1 MFSMHQV
8 LIGLITLVMPASL
21 AAQKLTPGTWTGTI
35 SPPDQGALDASFV
48 VRMAGDTTKLT
59 LMAGG
64 MEVEAS
70 DVKVESTRLLFSWA
84 PGDATVKCTLLLRE
98 DKSYSGDCI
107 DDKGNT
113 IEPRRTQRTRRMPGR
128 TRGHSATSVL
138 YGSSF
143 SP

>member
-1 MFSMHQV
+1 MFSKHKV
-8 LIGLITLVMPASL
+8 LIGLMTLVMPASL
-21 AAQKLTPGTWTGTI
+21 AAQKLTAGTWTGTI
-35 SPPDQGALDASFV
+35 APPDQGALDASFV

-84 PGDATVKCTLLLRE
+84 PGDATVKCILLLRE

-107 DDKGNT
+107 DDKGEKGV
-113 IEPRRTQRTRRMPGR
+113 IVMRPPK
-128 TRGHSATSVL
+128 
-138 YGSSF
+138 
-143 SP
+143 P

>member
-1 MFSMHQV
+1 MLSMHKV
-8 LIGLITLVMPASL
+8 LIGLMTLVMPASL

-35 SPPDQGALDASFV
+35 SPPDQDALAASFV

-64 MEVEAS
+64 MEAEAS
-70 DVKVESTRLLFSWA
+70 DVKVEATRLLFTWV

-107 DDKGNT
+107 DDKGEKGT
-113 IEPRRTQRTRRMPGR
+113 IVMKPPK
-128 TRGHSATSVL
+128 
-138 YGSSF
+138 
-143 SP
+143 P

>member
-1 MFSMHQV
+1 MFSKHKV
-8 LIGLITLVMPASL
+8 LIGLMTLVMPASL

-35 SPPDQGALDASFV
+35 APPDQGALDASFV

-107 DDKGNT
+107 DDKGEKGT
-113 IEPRRTQRTRRMPGR
+113 IVMKPPK
-128 TRGHSATSVL
+128 
-138 YGSSF
+138 
-143 SP
+143 P

>member
-1 MFSMHQV
+1 MRSLHTV
-8 LIGLITLVMPASL
+8 VIGLVALMPASL

-35 SPPDQGALDASFV
+35 SPPNENALDASFV

-59 LMAGG
+59 LQAGG
-64 MEVEAS
+64 MELEAS

-107 DDKGNT
+107 DDKGEKGT
-113 IEPRRTQRTRRMPGR
+113 IVMRPPK
-128 TRGHSATSVL
+128 
-138 YGSSF
+138 
-143 SP
+143 P

>member
-1 MFSMHQV
+1 MLSMHKV
-8 LIGLITLVMPASL
+8 LIGVMTLVMPAVL

-35 SPPDQGALDASFV
+35 SPPDQSALDASFV
-48 VRMAGDTTKLT
+48 VRTAGDTTKLT

-84 PGDATVKCTLLLRE
+84 PGDATVKCSLLLRE

-107 DDKGNT
+107 DDKGEKGT
-113 IEPRRTQRTRRMPGR
+113 IVMRPPK
-128 TRGHSATSVL
+128 A
-138 YGSSF
+138 
-143 SP
+143 

>member
-1 MFSMHQV
+1 MRSLLKV
-8 LIGLITLVMPASL
+8 LVGLMTLVMPASL

-35 SPPDQGALDASFV
+35 SPPNEATLDASFV

-64 MEVEAS
+64 MEAEAS

-98 DKSYSGDCI
+98 DKSYAGDCI
-107 DDKGNT
+107 DDKGAKGT
-113 IEPRRTQRTRRMPGR
+113 IVMRPPK
-128 TRGHSATSVL
+128 
-138 YGSSF
+138 
-143 SP
+143 P

>member
-1 MFSMHQV
+1 MLSMHNV
-8 LIGLITLVMPASL
+8 LIGLMTLVMPATL

-35 SPPDQGALDASFV
+35 SPPDQGALDASFA

-70 DVKVESTRLLFSWA
+70 DVKVESSRLLFSWT
-84 PGDATVKCTLLLRE
+84 PGDATVKCILLLRE

-107 DDKGNT
+107 DDKGEKGV
-113 IEPRRTQRTRRMPGR
+113 IVMKPPK
-128 TRGHSATSVL
+128 
-138 YGSSF
+138 
-143 SP
+143 P

>member
-1 MFSMHQV
+1 MFSMHKV
-8 LIGLITLVMPASL
+8 LIGLMTLVMPASL

-48 VRMAGDTTKLT
+48 VRMAGDTTRLT

-64 MEVEAS
+64 IEVEAS

-84 PGDATVKCTLLLRE
+84 PGDATVKCILLLRE

-107 DDKGNT
+107 DDKGEKGV
-113 IEPRRTQRTRRMPGR
+113 IVMRPPK
-128 TRGHSATSVL
+128 
-138 YGSSF
+138 
-143 SP
+143 P